1 MTHEKRPYKSKSE
14 NLFTKKQKSDQ
25 IEQSTSEASL
35 VKRKEDNA
43 HPDRSY
49 VYKEAGLGPELS
61 EIEAFNGL
69 CYRMLLGEQAAK
81 VRAVHNDSN
90 VTIGVISKL
99 IPQYLSFHSFYR
111 QNNKT
116 GLTTEEFIKLKFP
129 QILVAAYCEEENDL
143 NAENFGFGRN
153 KDDEIISVK
162 IDHGA
167 STYPVIAEKRDYSAQ
182 NQFIITADDIINFPR
197 LKNASPDSFV
207 HIYPPKLLD
216 VDKLV
221 HNPEFIS
228 QKYYSFLKRILIDDD
243 NYIGIANATINS
255 DTLRKDLIA
264 HKIERTALLKNT
276 LIAIPE
282 FRHYINQNPF
292 VIEQIIRE
300 FEDYNDEIRKPED
313 RFLKIDTQKVY
324 SRFLD
329 IAQICKDMEP
339 PEILSEETLIDLPDL
354 SRDLAEIEEGI
365 NNLEQM
371 IAREEFVDLPDLS
384 RDLDEIEKGI
394 NSLEQIKIISPPPA
408 TALPNK
414 LKVRSNIIKIPASER
429 EENIF
434 AVNAVLHDDDLM
446 KGQDGNI
453 PAIILEIRNIMK
465 DIDYS
470 DDKKIAAAII
480 QIKDRINNSKERNH
494 STNTQEII
502 NVFSQPGHINFRVIR
517 DALSKNESM
526 EKIMAPIKVDMRLD

>member
-167 STYPVIAEKRDYSAQ
+167 STYPVIPEKRDYSAQ

-292 VIEQIIRE
+292 VIDQIIRE

-480 QIKDRINNSKERNH
+480 QIKDTINNSNEKNH
-494 STNTQEII
+494 SNNTQEII
-502 NVFSQPGHINFRVIR
+502 NVFSQPGHINFRGIR

>member
-14 NLFTKKQKSDQ
+14 NLFTKKQEADQ
-25 IEQSTSEASL
+25 IEESTSEASL

-49 VYKEAGLGPELS
+49 VYKKAGLGPELS

-69 CYRMLLGEQAAK
+69 CYRMLLGEHAAK
-81 VRAVHNDSN
+81 VRGVHDESN
-90 VTIGVISKL
+90 ATIGVISKL
-99 IPQYLSFHSFYR
+99 IPKYISFHSFYR

-116 GLTTEEFIKLKFP
+116 GISTEEFIKLRFP

-153 KDDEIISVK
+153 KEGEIISVK
-162 IDHGA
+162 IDHGD
-167 STYPVIAEKRDYSAQ
+167 STYPVIAEQKGFSAQ

-207 HIYPPKLLD
+207 HIYPARLLG

-221 HNPEFIS
+221 HNKDFIS

-243 NYIGIANATINS
+243 NYTEIAKATINS
-255 DTLRKDLIA
+255 ETLRKELVA

-292 VIEQIIRE
+292 VIDQIIKE

-313 RFLKIDTQKVY
+313 RFLKIDTHKVY

-339 PEILSEETLIDLPDL
+339 PEKLSEETLIDLPDL

-365 NNLEQM
+365 NNLEQ
-371 IAREEFVDLPDLS
+371 IVAREEFVDLPDLS
-384 RDLDEIEKGI
+384 RDLDEIEEGV
-394 NSLEQIKIISPPPA
+394 NSLEQIEIISPTVA

-446 KGQDGNI
+446 KGQDGKI
-453 PAIILEIRNIMK
+453 PDIILEIRNIME
-465 DIDYS
+465 DIDCS
-470 DDKKIAAAII
+470 DDKEIAAAII

-517 DALSKNESM
+517 DGLSKNEAM
-526 EKIMAPIKVDMRLD
+526 EKIMAPIKVGMRLD

>member
-1 MTHEKRPYKSKSE
+1 M
-14 NLFTKKQKSDQ
+14 
-25 IEQSTSEASL
+25 
-35 VKRKEDNA
+35 
-43 HPDRSY
+43 
-49 VYKEAGLGPELS
+49 
-61 EIEAFNGL
+61 
-69 CYRMLLGEQAAK
+69 
-81 VRAVHNDSN
+81 
-90 VTIGVISKL
+90 ISKL
-99 IPQYLSFHSFYR
+99 IPKYLSFHSFYR

-116 GLTTEEFIKLKFP
+116 GISAEEFIKLRFP

-153 KDDEIISVK
+153 KEDEIISVK
-162 IDHGA
+162 IDHGE
-167 STYPVIAEKRDYSAQ
+167 STYPVIARKKGFSAQ

-197 LKNASPDSFV
+197 LQNASPDSFV
-207 HIYPPKLLD
+207 HIYPPRLLD

-221 HNPEFIS
+221 HNKEFIS

-243 NYIGIANATINS
+243 NYTGIAKATITS
-255 DTLRKDLIA
+255 ESLRKELVA

-282 FRHYINQNPF
+282 FRQYINQNPL
-292 VIEQIIRE
+292 VIDQIIKE

-313 RFLKIDTQKVY
+313 RFLKIDTHKVS
-324 SRFLD
+324 SRFSD

-339 PEILSEETLIDLPDL
+339 PEKLSEEALVDLSDL

-365 NNLEQM
+365 NNLEQ
-371 IAREEFVDLPDLS
+371 IVAREEFVDLPDLS
-384 RDLDEIEKGI
+384 RDLEEIEEGI
-394 NSLEQIKIISPPPA
+394 NSLEQIEITRPAVA

-446 KGQDGNI
+446 KGQDGKI
-453 PAIILEIRNIMK
+453 PDIILEIRNIME
-465 DIDYS
+465 DLDCS
-470 DDKKIAAAII
+470 DDKEIAAAII
-480 QIKDRINNSKERNH
+480 HIKDRINNSKERNH
-494 STNTQEII
+494 SNNTQEII

-526 EKIMAPIKVDMRLD
+526 EKIMAPIKVGMRPG